1 MSTMPRSATATTV
14 DRLATVCADQLVGV
28 EGTATASVNGIS
40 CDSRDVRTGDLFCCV
55 RGLRHDGHDFA
66 TDAVTA
72 GATVLLVDRRLPA
85 VDARVPQ
92 IVVRDVRLAMGR
104 LAAAIW
110 GTPSTHL
117 QLVGVTGTNGKTTTT
132 ALIGSI
138 MRAAG
143 WTTEVM
149 GTLSGRFTTP
159 EAPVLQESL
168 ADCVARGVK
177 GVAMEVSSH
186 ALQLHRV
193 DGTRFAAGVFTNLSR
208 DHLDLHGTMDAY
220 FAAKAR
226 LFDSTFT
233 DIAVVNVD
241 DAFGERLAADCQVK
255 VVPFGR
261 ADLTDLSITAVSHS
275 YAWRGLPIR
284 VPLGGSFNVS
294 NSLAAAT
301 VAREIGIDPAA
312 VVEGLASV
320 PAVPGRFESIDGG
333 QNFSVLVDYAHTP
346 DGLAAVLRSA
356 RDSNPNGRVIVVFGC
371 GGDRD
376 KAKRPLM
383 GEIAATLAD
392 EVVVTSDN
400 PRSEDPKSINAAIVA
415 GIPDHLRHRLV
426 GVNVDRADAIQL
438 GIGRAA
444 EGDVVVIAG
453 KGHEITQ
460 TFGTTVEPFDDRVVA
475 REALRGRA

>member
-1 MSTMPRSATATTV
+1 M
-14 DRLATVCADQLVGV
+14 VGV
-28 EGTATASVNGIS
+28 EGVAGASVTGIS

-55 RGLRHDGHDFA
+55 PGLRHDGHDFA
-66 TDAVTA
+66 NEAVTA
-72 GATVLLVDRRLPA
+72 GATALLVDRQLPS
-85 VDARVPQ
+85 VDIRIPQ

-104 LAAAIW
+104 LAATIW
-110 GTPSTHL
+110 GMPSTRL
-117 QLVGVTGTNGKTTTT
+117 RLVGVTGTNGKTTTT

-143 WTTEVM
+143 WSTEVM
-149 GTLSGRFTTP
+149 GTLTGRFTTP
-159 EAPVLQESL
+159 EAPVLQEAL
-168 ADCVARGVK
+168 ADCVARGVQ

-193 DGTRFAAGVFTNLSR
+193 DGTTFAAGVFTNLSR
-208 DHLDLHGTMDAY
+208 DHLDLHGSMDAY

-226 LFDSTFT
+226 LFSTEFT
-233 DIAVVNVD
+233 GVAVVNVD
-241 DAFGERLAADCQVK
+241 DAYGERLVADCGIK
-255 VVPFGR
+255 VAPYGR
-261 ADLTDLSITAVSHS
+261 ADVSDLRITAESHS
-275 YAWRGLPIR
+275 YAWRGLQIR

-312 VVEGLASV
+312 VVEGLASA
-320 PAVPGRFESIDGG
+320 PPVPGRFESVDEG
-333 QNFSVLVDYAHTP
+333 QDFSVLVDYAHTP

-400 PRSEDPKSINAAIVA
+400 PRSEDPKSINAAIIA
-415 GIPDHLRHRLV
+415 GIPDHLRHRLI

-453 KGHEITQ
+453 KGHETTQ

>member
-1 MSTMPRSATATTV
+1 MAV
-14 DRLATVCADQLVGV
+14 ERLAPACDDLLVGV
-28 EGTATASVNGIS
+28 EGAKGAVVTGVS

-55 RGLRHDGHDFA
+55 PGLRHDGHDFA
-66 TDAVTA
+66 NEAVVA
-72 GATVLLVDRRLPA
+72 GAAALLVDRQLPS
-85 VDARVPQ
+85 VDARIPQ

-104 LAAAIW
+104 LAATIW
-110 GTPSTHL
+110 GMPSTRL
-117 QLVGVTGTNGKTTTT
+117 RLVGVTGTNGKTTTT

-143 WTTEVM
+143 WPTEVM

-168 ADCVARGVK
+168 AECVARGVK

-193 DGTRFAAGVFTNLSR
+193 DGTSFAAAVFTNLSR

-226 LFDSTFT
+226 LFSSEFT
-233 DIAVVNVD
+233 GVAVVNVD
-241 DAFGERLAADCQVK
+241 DVYGERLAAECGITT
-255 VVPFGR
+255 VPYGR
-261 ADLTDLSITAVSHS
+261 ADVSDLRITAVSHS
-275 YAWRGLPIR
+275 YAWRGLQIR

-320 PAVPGRFESIDGG
+320 PPVPGRFESVDDG

-415 GIPDHLRHRLV
+415 GIPDHLRHRLI

-438 GIGRAA
+438 GIGRAS

-453 KGHEITQ
+453 KGHETTQ

>member
-1 MSTMPRSATATTV
+1 MAAMSRSATATAV
-14 DRLATVCADQLVGV
+14 DRLALECSDLLVGI
-28 EGTATASVNGIS
+28 EGTTTAAVTGVS

-55 RGLRHDGHDFA
+55 PGSRYDGHDFA
-66 TDAVTA
+66 VGAVAA
-72 GATVLLVDRRLPA
+72 GAVALLVDRHLPA

-110 GTPSTHL
+110 GTPSTRL

-143 WTTEVM
+143 WATEVM
-149 GTLSGRFTTP
+149 GTLTGRFTTP

-220 FAAKAR
+220 FEAKAR
-226 LFDSTFT
+226 LFDSNFT

-241 DAFGERLAADCQVK
+241 DVYGERLAAGCKVK
-255 VVPFGR
+255 VVPYGR
-261 ADLTDLSITAVSHS
+261 ADLTELSITAESHS
-275 YAWRGLPIR
+275 YAWRGLSIR

-320 PAVPGRFESIDGG
+320 PPVPGRFESVDEG
-333 QNFSVLVDYAHTP
+333 QDFSVLVDYAHTP

-356 RDSNPNGRVIVVFGC
+356 RDSNPNGRLIVVFGC

-438 GIGRAA
+438 GIGRAS

>member
-1 MSTMPRSATATTV
+1 MSRSATATAV
-14 DRLATVCADQLVGV
+14 DRLALECSDLLVGI
-28 EGTATASVNGIS
+28 EGTTTAAVTGVS

-55 RGLRHDGHDFA
+55 PGSRYDGHDFA
-66 TDAVTA
+66 VGAVAA
-72 GATVLLVDRRLPA
+72 GAGALLVDRHLPA

-110 GTPSTHL
+110 GPPSTRL

-143 WTTEVM
+143 WATEVM
-149 GTLSGRFTTP
+149 GTLTGRFTTP

-168 ADCVARGVK
+168 ADCVERGVK

-220 FAAKAR
+220 FEAKAR
-226 LFDSTFT
+226 LFDSNFT

-241 DAFGERLAADCQVK
+241 DVYGERLAAGCRVK

-261 ADLTDLSITAVSHS
+261 ADLTELSITAESHS
-275 YAWRGLPIR
+275 YAWRGLSIR

-312 VVEGLASV
+312 VVEGLATA
-320 PAVPGRFESIDGG
+320 PPVPGRFESVDEG
-333 QNFSVLVDYAHTP
+333 QDFTVLVDYAHTP
-346 DGLAAVLRSA
+346 DGLASVLRSV
-356 RDSNPNGRVIVVFGC
+356 RDANPSGRVIVVFGC

-400 PRSEDPKSINAAIVA
+400 PRSEDLKSINAAIVA

-438 GIGRAA
+438 GIGRASV
-444 EGDVVVIAG
+444 GDVVVIAG
-453 KGHEITQ
+453 KGHETTQ